1 MPVWVF
7 MLDWGGMLLLALLS
21 ERGLAL
27 CGGDRI
33 LLGSRA
39 GRAIRLAGR
48 LVGVGLLAAGL
59 KAQGGYD
66 PSLPMALVTWVG
78 ALGFAAPM
86 AALSL
91 SGLSAWRTAR
101 LGG

>member
-27 CGGDRI
+27 WGADRI

-39 GRAIRLAGR
+39 GRIMRLAGR

-59 KAQGGYD
+59 KAQGGMD
-66 PSLPMALVTWVG
+66 PSLPMVLVTWVG

-86 AALSL
+86 AALTL